1 MDSLKVSAT
10 SFGTFGVWYLDF
22 IPFILQIIIAIMT
35 RTQNELKEYANSG
48 SRSSSR

>member
-35 RTQNELKEYANSG
+35 IIYLGYKIKLIRKDSK
-48 SRSSSR
+48 